1 MDIKRKILIVDD
13 APMFREL
20 ESLFLARIGRV
31 FTSGEGEEAL
41 GVAHEERPDVII
53 ADLSMPGMGGDELC
67 RRVKADPDL
76 RRTPVVIV
84 TGGERGDDHER
95 AVRAG
100 ADDVLEKPVNRLALI
115 QAVNRFLRLAVRGL
129 SRVPL
134 ETDVRLG
141 LADQESWGW
150 SRNLSRGGMFVESD
164 TELPPDTELRL
175 QFALPQTQEEI
186 APTARVIWR
195 RGRARRADGD
205 GPDPGALTP
214 RSRRAMPER
223 RRHSSGSRSRSRP
236 VPGNLRL
243 ARRSRLVCRGRWE
256 SLDSSSAPA
265 PGRPR
270 RGSPCSGWSRACG
283 PSGRRSSGHP
293 A

>member
-67 RRVKADPDL
+67 RRIKADPDL

-129 SRVPL
+129 ARVPL

-150 SRNLSRGGMFVESD
+150 SRTLSRGGMFVESD

-195 RGRARRADGD
+195 RAATRTIRSGLGLRFLELDGISARCIDDYVYERAAAEPAEQTGTA
-205 GPDPGALTP
+205 PIP
-214 RSRRAMPER
+214 
-223 RRHSSGSRSRSRP
+223 
-236 VPGNLRL
+236 
-243 ARRSRLVCRGRWE
+243 AR
-256 SLDSSSAPA
+256 
-265 PGRPR
+265 
-270 RGSPCSGWSRACG
+270 
-283 PSGRRSSGHP
+283 
-293 A
+293 

>member
-195 RGRARRADGD
+195 RAASSTASPPAASTITSTSVRRPSPPSRRGR
-205 GPDPGALTP
+205 P
-214 RSRRAMPER
+214 RSRRADSAKP
-223 RRHSSGSRSRSRP
+223 
-236 VPGNLRL
+236 
-243 ARRSRLVCRGRWE
+243 ARDARTPSALVR
-256 SLDSSSAPA
+256 
-265 PGRPR
+265 
-270 RGSPCSGWSRACG
+270 
-283 PSGRRSSGHP
+283 
-293 A
+293 